1 MFQGRF
7 KGVPRKFFFSRKI
20 EGCFNGVLSEFQGCL
35 QEVEWVFETDNL
47 VMLKSFLLHQQ
58 RQVSKVFQK
67 SVDEVL
73 CCNFVLA

>member
-1 MFQGRF
+1 MFKESF
-7 KGVPRKFFFSRKI
+7 KGVSRKI
-20 EGCFNGVLSEFQGCL
+20 KGCFNGVLSEFQGCL

-67 SVDEVL
+67 SFGRLDKILNEKS
-73 CCNFVLA
+73 N